1 LAIAYWLLTNETM
14 TKQEKREA
22 EQLRDAALI
31 QQHRDGDAKAFDQ
44 LEKLYKT
51 PLYWY
56 SYKKLGNRQDA
67 EDAAQ
72 EVFIRAVEA
81 IANGNYKENVPFG
94 GWLYTTARNYIE
106 HIQKKKKPT
115 IKNVEELPEVMM
127 EETESKEEIKEKRKR
142 VRSLFKGLSLSEAK
156 LMLLRYWHKLKWKE
170 IAKRLKITEKY
181 ASGLHSKII
190 KKFQKKAGENIFLKN
205 GGIF

>member
-1 LAIAYWLLTNETM
+1 MKKFIMLVVMLTLIATNTWAVIVTGTGEN
-14 TKQEKREA
+14 K
-22 EQLRDAALI
+22 
-31 QQHRDGDAKAFDQ
+31 
-44 LEKLYKT
+44 
-51 PLYWY
+51 
-56 SYKKLGNRQDA
+56 
-67 EDAAQ
+67 
-72 EVFIRAVEA
+72 VEA
-81 IANGNYKENVPFG
+81 INNGNYREEMHFG
-94 GWLYTTARNYIE
+94 GWLHTTARNYIE